1 MLNRIAASKQ
11 EDLKLYGHKIM
22 DDYAHCPTLPAVR
35 DFFGRLAG
43 NDRVGL
49 IAEVKKASP
58 SRGLLLAD
66 FNPVRL
72 AVTYQENGAGVVS
85 VITEERFFLG
95 NPRFIADIKESVQIP
110 VLRKD
115 FIIDE
120 RQLYETRLL
129 QADAVLLITRLVGG
143 RLLYLVELARE
154 LGLEPLVE
162 VHDREEIKRALD
174 TPVRVIG
181 INNRDLQNFS
191 VKIQTCLDLAEMI
204 PPQLARI
211 AESGIFTAAD
221 MLALEARGF
230 RAALV
235 GEALVT
241 AADIAVKTRELV
253 QYKEFENDQD

>member
-11 EDLKLYGHKIM
+11 EDMKQYGHIIM
-22 DDYAHCPTLPAVR
+22 DNYARCSALPVIR
-35 DFFGRLAG
+35 DFHAALAG
-43 NDRVGL
+43 NDRVSL

-66 FNPVRL
+66 FDPVRL
-72 AVTYQENGAGVVS
+72 AVTYQKNKAAAVS

-95 NPRFIADIKESVQIP
+95 NPGFIADIKKEIQIP

-129 QADAVLLITRLVGG
+129 PADAVLLITRLVPN
-143 RLLYLVELARE
+143 RLLHLVELALQ

-162 VHDREEIKRALD
+162 VHDDEEIKRALD
-174 TPVRVIG
+174 TPVRIIG
-181 INNRDLQNFS
+181 INNRNLQNFS
-191 VKIQTCLDLAEMI
+191 VNIQTCVDLASMI
-204 PPQLARI
+204 PEKYCRI
-211 AESGIFTAAD
+211 AESGIFSAAD
-221 MLALEARGF
+221 VLPLETHGF
-230 RAALV
+230 NAALV

-241 AADIAVKTRELV
+241 AADIGAKALELAE
-253 QYKEFENDQD
+253 YKEFRDGQG